1 MGTTEFTEI
10 ANIISDRLLN
20 PEDESVAQDCRQ
32 RVAKLCDRFPL
43 YPHLNIPVPAL
54 V

>member
-1 MGTTEFTEI
+1 MGTEEFVEI
-10 ANIISDRLLN
+10 ANIIADRLLS

-32 RVAKLCDRFPL
+32 RVANLCSRFPL